1 MKLANETSHPAALY
15 RAEFQPGVM
24 HATLLTRVRYR
35 CDRQG
40 KLVPVG
46 PDEPDA
52 LKELRSEK
60 IEDDYGVLEAD
71 IAFPRAATD
80 VIIFADAAAPRPT
93 QSMTVGVRVGP
104 YQQSLLVTGDRTWQ
118 RTPRGVVASAPAPFE
133 RMPLTY
139 TRAFGGKAITP
150 HGELANPANPV
161 GKGYYLD
168 EASAEGNPLPNIED
182 PRRPI
187 RRWDDRPDPV
197 GVAPYPPEWFL
208 RQRSV
213 FELHGDTGK
222 LEIHPERG
230 MFDHAHPSLSG
241 HLVRPGDPVEIT
253 GTAFA
258 PKLTLTIPPC
268 PVEMV
273 LALGERVHVRE
284 LELEEVLLDLR
295 VGLVDLGY
303 RKLCSYD
310 FVAFQPRSM
319 ILRARTGGSP

>member
-1 MKLANETSHPAALY
+1 MKLVNETSHPAALF
-15 RAEFQPGVM
+15 RGELQPDLM
-24 HATLLTRVRYR
+24 HVALLTRVRYR

-40 KLVPVG
+40 KLSPVG
-46 PDEPDA
+46 PDDADA
-52 LKELRSEK
+52 LLELRSEK
-60 IEDDYGVLEAD
+60 IEDDYGALEAD

-80 VIIFADAAAPRPT
+80 VIILADAAAPRPT
-93 QSMTVGVRVGP
+93 RSLTVGVRVGP
-104 YQQSLLVTGDRTWQ
+104 YQQSLLVIGDRSWQ
-118 RTPRGVVASAPAPFE
+118 RGPRGLVASAPEPFE

-139 TRAFGGKAITP
+139 ARAYGGKARST
-150 HGELANPANPV
+150 HGELANPANPL

-168 EASAEGNPLPNIED
+168 EASAVDNPLPNIED
-182 PRRPI
+182 PRQPI
-187 RRWDDRPDPV
+187 RKWDDRPDPV

-208 RQRSV
+208 RQRDV
-213 FELHGDTGK
+213 VQLHGEAGK

-241 HLVRPGDPVEIT
+241 QLVRPGDPVEIT

-258 PKLTLTIPPC
+258 PRLTLTIPAC

-273 LALGERVHVRE
+273 LALGDRVHVRE
-284 LELEEVLLDLR
+284 LALEEVLLDLR

-310 FVAFQPRSM
+310 FVAHQPRSM
-319 ILRARTGGSP
+319 ILRARTGASP